1 MTIINRK
8 YALPATSYCSEEV
21 LCTNA
26 SVQGSDAV
34 ARHRISMDIV
44 GRSAGIHL
52 FLDITSVMTMRLINS
67 RVPIETQNLNQ
78 KRLSGILELISRRI
92 SHMEKWIIPR
102 NRALLALLLWLATI
116 TNVPVISAEKRTSN
130 EK

>member
-1 MTIINRK
+1 
-8 YALPATSYCSEEV
+8 
-21 LCTNA
+21 
-26 SVQGSDAV
+26 
-34 ARHRISMDIV
+34 MDIV